1 MTESDRVNILLVD
14 DQPAK
19 LLSYEVILQ
28 GLDENLLKASSATD
42 ALQHLLKTEVAV
54 VLVDVCMP
62 GLDGFELASMIRE
75 HPRCQRTAIIFISAI
90 QLADVDRVRGYEMG
104 AVDYV
109 PVPVVP
115 EVLRAK
121 VKIFVEL
128 YRKTRQLEQLN
139 RELEQRVAERT
150 AELHSYAGRLLQ
162 SEHRRNL
169 ALAAGQMGSWDWDL
183 ANGDCMW
190 DEGQCRIF
198 GVDPKTFKATP
209 ERIKALLEAEDWER
223 LQQAWVAARE
233 NGDTYETEFRVRRPS
248 GELRWC
254 LGTAAASVDASNN
267 IVRISGVTIDITD
280 RKQAENHQAFLAR
293 EVDHRARNVLAV
305 VQSVL
310 HLTKAETAEAYAS
323 AVEGRIGA
331 LARAHMLL
339 SECRWE
345 GADLRRLLD
354 EELDPYRTGEVE
366 RIVAGGPDVLLE
378 PRYAQTIALAIHELA
393 TNAAKY
399 GSLTAPSGKVSLS
412 WAIERDSLAVEWAET
427 EGPAVQAPMTQG
439 YGTRVIKG
447 SVEQLGG
454 RAEFDWRRDGVR
466 CNLSVPLSR
475 RGRTLRSNSPP
486 QRTAETK
493 PRASTGNRVLL
504 VEDES
509 LVAMMMGEALSELGF
524 SVIGPCVTAAEAMA
538 TIGST
543 DVNAAILDV
552 NLDGELVYPVA
563 DLLAARDIP
572 FAFITGYGE
581 ESLSP
586 RYASA
591 PVLQKPIDRRALQKL
606 FVMGRYGSGGFV
618 GIRGWRAPNLQPRRH
633 VR

>member
-1 MTESDRVNILLVD
+1 MTDSDNVNILLVD

-28 GLDENLLKASSATD
+28 ALGENLIKASSATD
-42 ALQHLLKTEVAV
+42 ALQHLLKTEIAV
-54 VLVDVCMP
+54 VLMDVCMP
-62 GLDGFELASMIRE
+62 GFDGFELAAMIRE

-90 QLADVDRVRGYEMG
+90 QLADVDRMRGYELG

-109 PVPVVP
+109 AVPVVP
-115 EVLRAK
+115 KVLCAK

-150 AELHSYAGRLLQ
+150 AELQSYAGRLLQ

-209 ERIKALLEAEDWER
+209 ERIKALLQAEDWER
-223 LQQAWVAARE
+223 LQQAWVTARE
-233 NGDTYETEFRVRRPS
+233 NGDTYETEFRVRRPN
-248 GELRWC
+248 GEVRWC
-254 LGTAAASVDASNN
+254 LGTAAASVDASNH

-280 RKQAENHQAFLAR
+280 RKQAEDRQAFLAR

-310 HLTKAETAEAYAS
+310 HLTKAETTEAYAS
-323 AVEGRIGA
+323 AVEGRISA

-366 RIVAGGPDVLLE
+366 RIVTDGPDVRLE
-378 PRYAQTIALAIHELA
+378 PRHAQTIALAIHELA

-412 WAIERDSLAVEWAET
+412 WAIERDNLEVEWAET
-427 EGPAVQAPMTQG
+427 MGPAVQVPTSRG

-454 RAEFDWRRDGVR
+454 RAEFDWGRDGVR
-466 CNLSVPLSR
+466 CKLSVPLSQ
-475 RGRTLRSNSPP
+475 RGRLLRSNPPP
-486 QRTAETK
+486 QPTAETK
-493 PRASTGNRVLL
+493 SRASAGNRVLL
-504 VEDES
+504 VEDEP
-509 LVAMMMGEALSELGF
+509 LVAMMMGEALRELGF
-524 SVIGPCVTAAEAMA
+524 SVIGPCVTAADAVA

-543 DVNAAILDV
+543 DVRAAILDV
-552 NLDGELVYPVA
+552 NLDGALVYPVA
-563 DLLAARDIP
+563 DLLVARDIP

-586 RYASA
+586 RYANV
-591 PVLQKPIDRRALQKL
+591 PVLQKPIDRKALQEL
-606 FVMGRYGSGGFV
+606 FVMGRHGSRSFV
-618 GIRGWRAPNLQPRRH
+618 GMRE
-633 VR
+633 

>member
-1 MTESDRVNILLVD
+1 MTGSDRVNVLLVD

-19 LLSYEVILQ
+19 LLSYEVILE
-28 GLDENLLKASSATD
+28 GLGENLIKASSATD
-42 ALQHLLKTEVAV
+42 ALEHLLKTEIAV

-62 GLDGFELASMIRE
+62 GFDGFELAAMIRE

-90 QLADVDRVRGYEMG
+90 HLADVDLMRGYQMG

-109 PVPVVP
+109 PVPIIP
-115 EVLRAK
+115 DLLRAK
-121 VKIFVEL
+121 VKVFVEL
-128 YRKTRQLEQLN
+128 YRKTKQLEQLN
-139 RELEQRVAERT
+139 SELEQRVAERT
-150 AELHSYAGRLLQ
+150 AELQSYAGRLLQ

-169 ALAAGQMGSWDWDL
+169 ALAAGKMGSWDWDL
-183 ANGDCMW
+183 INGDCMW

-198 GVDPKTFKATP
+198 GVDPRTFKATP
-209 ERIKALLEAEDWER
+209 ESIKTLLEADDWER
-223 LQQAWVAARE
+223 LQQAWIAARE
-233 NGDTYETEFRVRRPS
+233 NGGAYETEFRVRRPN

-254 LGTAAASVDASNN
+254 LGTAAASVDALNHM
-267 IVRISGVTIDITD
+267 VRVSGVTIDISD
-280 RKQAENHQAFLAR
+280 RKQAEDRQEFLAR

-305 VQSVL
+305 VQSVF
-310 HLTKAETAEAYAS
+310 HLTKAETIEDFAS
-323 AVEGRIGA
+323 AVEGRISA

-366 RIVAGGPDVLLE
+366 RIVTGGPDVLLE
-378 PRYAQTIALAIHELA
+378 PRLAQTIALAIHELA

-399 GSLTAPSGKVSLS
+399 GSLTAASGKVSLS
-412 WAIERDSLAVEWAET
+412 WAIERNSLAVEWAEAG
-427 EGPAVQAPMTQG
+427 GPAVRVPATQG

-447 SVEQLGG
+447 SIEQLGG
-454 RAEFDWRRDGVR
+454 LAEFDWRRDGLR
-466 CNLSVPLSR
+466 CTLSVPLSR
-475 RGRTLRSNSPP
+475 RGRLLRSNSA
-486 QRTAETK
+486 QQ
-493 PRASTGNRVLL
+493 PRAKTQSRLCAGNRVLL

-509 LVAMMMGEALSELGF
+509 LVAMMMGEVLTELGF
-524 SVIGPCVTAAEAMA
+524 SVIGPCATAAEATA

-543 DVNAAILDV
+543 DVSAAILDI

-563 DLLAARDIP
+563 DLLAALDIP

-586 RYASA
+586 RFSDV
-591 PVLQKPIDRRALQKL
+591 PVLQKPIDRKALQDL
-606 FVMGRYGSGGFV
+606 FVVGRGASSGC
-618 GIRGWRAPNLQPRRH
+618 
-633 VR
+633 

>member
-1 MTESDRVNILLVD
+1 MSDPDRVNILLVD
-14 DQPAK
+14 DQSAK

-28 GLDENLLKASSATD
+28 DLGENLLKASSATE
-42 ALQHLLKTEVAV
+42 ALEHLLKTEIAV

-62 GLDGFELASMIRE
+62 GFDGFELAAMIRE

-90 QLADVDRVRGYEMG
+90 HLADVDRIRGYQMG

-109 PVPVVP
+109 PVPIIP
-115 EVLRAK
+115 DLLRAK

-139 RELEQRVAERT
+139 SELERRVAERT
-150 AELHSYAGRLLQ
+150 AELQSYADRLLQ

-183 ANGDCMW
+183 TNGDCMW

-198 GVDPKTFKATP
+198 GVDPATFRATP
-209 ERIKALLEAEDWER
+209 EKIGALLEGEDWQR
-223 LQQAWVAARE
+223 LQEAWATAR
-233 NGDTYETEFRVRRPS
+233 NHGDTYEAEFRVRRRD
-248 GELRWC
+248 GEMRWC
-254 LGTAAASVDASNN
+254 LGIAAATVDASNR
-267 IVRISGVTIDITD
+267 IVRVSGVTIDITG
-280 RKQAENHQAFLAR
+280 RKEAEERQAFLAR

-310 HLTKAETAEAYAS
+310 HLTKANTNEAYAT
-323 AVEGRIGA
+323 AVEGRIAA

-345 GADLRRLLD
+345 GADLGRLLS
-354 EELDPYRTGEVE
+354 EELDPYRTGNVE
-366 RIVAGGPDVLLE
+366 RIVLGGPDVLLE
-378 PRYAQTIALAIHELA
+378 PRHAQTIALAIHELA

-399 GSLTAPSGKVSLS
+399 GSLTAASGKVTLI
-412 WAIERDSLAVEWAET
+412 WTLDSGDLKLDWLEA
-427 EGPAVQAPMTQG
+427 EGPTVQVPTTQG

-447 SVEQLGG
+447 SIEQLGG
-454 RAEFDWRRDGVR
+454 LALFDWRREGVR
-466 CNLSVPLSR
+466 CTLTMPLSSR
-475 RGRTLRSNSPP
+475 ERLLRDSSSKPTVGKTP
-486 QRTAETK
+486 DAVQR
-493 PRASTGNRVLL
+493 PGNRVLL

-509 LVAMMMGEALSELGF
+509 LVAMMMGEALGELGY
-524 SVIGPCVTAAEAMA
+524 SVIGPCATAAEAAA
-538 TIGST
+538 TIDST

-563 DLLAARDIP
+563 ELLAAREIP

-586 RYASA
+586 RYANV
-591 PVLQKPIDRRALQKL
+591 PVLQKPIDRRALREL
-606 FVMGRYGSGGFV
+606 FHADGQGSQGFGGT
-618 GIRGWRAPNLQPRRH
+618 RN
-633 VR
+633 

>member
-1 MTESDRVNILLVD
+1 MSDPDRVNILLVD
-14 DQPAK
+14 DQSAK

-28 GLDENLLKASSATD
+28 DLGENLLKASSATE
-42 ALQHLLKTEVAV
+42 ALEHLLKTEIAV

-62 GLDGFELASMIRE
+62 GFDGFELAAMIRE

-90 QLADVDRVRGYEMG
+90 HLADVDRIRGYQMG

-109 PVPVVP
+109 PVPIIP
-115 EVLRAK
+115 DLLRAK

-139 RELEQRVAERT
+139 SELERRVAERT
-150 AELHSYAGRLLQ
+150 AELQSYADRLLQ

-183 ANGDCMW
+183 TNGDCMW

-198 GVDPKTFKATP
+198 GVDPATFRATP
-209 ERIKALLEAEDWER
+209 EKIGALLEGEDWQR
-223 LQQAWVAARE
+223 LQEAWATAR
-233 NGDTYETEFRVRRPS
+233 NHGDTYEAEFRVRRRD
-248 GELRWC
+248 GEMRWC
-254 LGTAAASVDASNN
+254 LGIAAATVDASNR
-267 IVRISGVTIDITD
+267 IVRVSGVTIDITG
-280 RKQAENHQAFLAR
+280 RKEAEERQAFLAR

-310 HLTKAETAEAYAS
+310 HLTKANTNEAYAT
-323 AVEGRIGA
+323 AVEGRIAA

-345 GADLRRLLD
+345 GADLGRLLS
-354 EELDPYRTGEVE
+354 EELDPYRTGDVE
-366 RIVAGGPDVLLE
+366 RIVLGGPDVLLE
-378 PRYAQTIALAIHELA
+378 PRHAQTIALAIHELA

-399 GSLTAPSGKVSLS
+399 GSLTAASGKVTLI
-412 WAIERDSLAVEWAET
+412 WTLDSGDLKLDWLEA
-427 EGPAVQAPMTQG
+427 EGPTVQVPTTQG

-447 SVEQLGG
+447 SIEQLGG
-454 RAEFDWRRDGVR
+454 LALFDWRREGVR
-466 CNLSVPLSR
+466 CTLTMPLSSR
-475 RGRTLRSNSPP
+475 ERLLRDSSSKPTVGKTP
-486 QRTAETK
+486 DAVQR
-493 PRASTGNRVLL
+493 PGNRVLL

-509 LVAMMMGEALSELGF
+509 LVAMMMGEALGELGY
-524 SVIGPCVTAAEAMA
+524 SVIGPCATAAEAAA
-538 TIGST
+538 TIDST

-563 DLLAARDIP
+563 ELLAAREIP

-586 RYASA
+586 RYANV
-591 PVLQKPIDRRALQKL
+591 PVLQKPIDRRALREL
-606 FVMGRYGSGGFV
+606 FHADGQGSQGFGGT
-618 GIRGWRAPNLQPRRH
+618 RN
-633 VR
+633 

>member
-1 MTESDRVNILLVD
+1 MTDSDRVNVLLVD

-28 GLDENLLKASSATD
+28 GLGENLIKASSATD
-42 ALQHLLKTEVAV
+42 ALEHLLKTEIAV

-62 GLDGFELASMIRE
+62 GFDGFELAAMIRE

-90 QLADVDRVRGYEMG
+90 HLADVDLMRGYQMG

-109 PVPVVP
+109 PVPIIP
-115 EVLRAK
+115 DLLRAK
-121 VKIFVEL
+121 VKVFVEL

-139 RELEQRVAERT
+139 SELEQRVAHRT
-150 AELHSYAGRLLQ
+150 AELRSYAGRLLQ

-183 ANGDCMW
+183 VNGDCMW
-190 DEGQCRIF
+190 DEGQCCIF
-198 GVDPKTFKATP
+198 GVDPRTFKAMP
-209 ERIKALLEAEDWER
+209 ESIKALLEAEDWGR
-223 LQQAWVAARE
+223 LQQAWIAAQE
-233 NGDTYETEFRVRRPS
+233 NGGTYEAEFRVRRPN

-254 LGTAAASVDASNN
+254 LGTAAVSVDASNH
-267 IVRISGVTIDITD
+267 IVRVSGVTIDITD
-280 RKQAENHQAFLAR
+280 RKQAEERQAFLAR

-310 HLTKAETAEAYAS
+310 HLTKAETIEDYAS
-323 AVEGRIGA
+323 AVEGRISA

-354 EELDPYRTGEVE
+354 EELDPYRTGETE

-378 PRYAQTIALAIHELA
+378 PRHAQTIALAIHELA

-399 GSLTAPSGKVSLS
+399 GSLTTPSGKVTLG
-412 WAIERDSLAVEWAET
+412 WAIERDSLTLHWLEA
-427 EGPAVQAPMTQG
+427 EGPVVAVPATQG
-439 YGTRVIKG
+439 YGTKVIKG
-447 SVEQLGG
+447 SLEQLGG
-454 RAEFDWRRDGVR
+454 QAMFDWLREGLR
-466 CNLSVPLSR
+466 CTLSMPLSA
-475 RGRTLRSNSPP
+475 RGRRLRSNSPL
-486 QRTAETK
+486 QSRAKTK
-493 PRASTGNRVLL
+493 SRLSTGNRVLL

-509 LVAMMMGEALSELGF
+509 LVAMMMGEVLRELGF
-524 SVIGPCVTAAEAMA
+524 SVIGPCATAAEATA

-543 DVNAAILDV
+543 DVSAAILDV

-563 DLLAARDIP
+563 DLLAARGIP

-586 RYASA
+586 RYADV
-591 PVLQKPIDRRALQKL
+591 PVLQKPIDRKAVQDL
-606 FVMGRYGSGGFV
+606 FVVGRSGSRGFV
-618 GIRGWRAPNLQPRRH
+618 GMLRETGTN
-633 VR
+633 